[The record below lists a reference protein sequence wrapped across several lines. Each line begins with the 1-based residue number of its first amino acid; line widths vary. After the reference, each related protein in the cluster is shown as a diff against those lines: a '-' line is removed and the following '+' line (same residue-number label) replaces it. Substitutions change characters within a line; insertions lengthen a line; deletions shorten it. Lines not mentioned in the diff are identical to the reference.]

1 MSPCYIAAV
10 AVVSGDV
17 DSVVVVGILKQQ
29 MNGTLFQ
36 EAVVDIAVV
45 VVVSGVVVVVTML
58 QPGTFFQG
66 IA

>member
-1 MSPCYIAAV
+1 MSPCYIAAD
-10 AVVSGDV
+10 VVSGEV